1 MAVTADKCA
10 KHYADVGKIDH
21 SCPDKADFG
30 ENLYW
35 TSDTGMDEISGVKAA
50 TKRWYDEIQDYDF
63 EKQKAKPGK
72 KFKDIGHFTQ
82 LVWKDSKRLGMGF
95 AKIDKGIYVV
105 ALYDPPGNYVGMH
118 KENVLPPSSAA
129 SGSRV
134 KLKSK
139 GIDLL
144 FLAVIMIIGFFN

>member
-1 MAVTADKCA
+1 M
-10 KHYADVGKIDH
+10 
-21 SCPDKADFG
+21 
-30 ENLYW
+30 
-35 TSDTGMDEISGVKAA
+35 
-50 TKRWYDEIQDYDF
+50 
-63 EKQKAKPGK
+63 
-72 KFKDIGHFTQ
+72 
-82 LVWKDSKRLGMGF
+82 WKDSKRLGMGF

-134 KLKSK
+134 KMKSK